1 MPPPFVHLRRMLNKL
16 YLLSSEPFM
25 SHLSPFAFLV
35 LTSLVLVGCGAGE
48 SEFELTASQK
58 IQVDE
63 RTAPVGS
70 VMMAGQVSIVDAG
83 SSQADVKKVSLS
95 EGSEHIVKMLNS
107 GDGGNMIF
115 EPAVIKVSKGDTI
128 HFKAVDMAHNSAT
141 IEGMIPEGAAS
152 WASALSQDVSVTLDA
167 EGVYVYQC
175 DPHAMMAMVGVIQVG
190 EAVNMSEIQASANQH
205 KSNFMMN
212 GDRLSGYL
220 SQL

>member
-1 MPPPFVHLRRMLNKL
+1 
-16 YLLSSEPFM
+16 M

-63 RTAPVGS
+63 RTAPIGS
-70 VMMAGQVSIVDAG
+70 VMMAGQVSMVDSG
-83 SSQADVKKVSLS
+83 SSQTDVKKVSLS

-152 WASALSQDVSVTLDA
+152 WASALSQDVSITLDA

>member
-1 MPPPFVHLRRMLNKL
+1 
-16 YLLSSEPFM
+16 M

-70 VMMAGQVSIVDAG
+70 VMMAGQVSMVDTG
-83 SSQADVKKVSLS
+83 SSQTDVKKVSLS

-152 WASALSQDVSVTLDA
+152 WASALSQDVSITLDA